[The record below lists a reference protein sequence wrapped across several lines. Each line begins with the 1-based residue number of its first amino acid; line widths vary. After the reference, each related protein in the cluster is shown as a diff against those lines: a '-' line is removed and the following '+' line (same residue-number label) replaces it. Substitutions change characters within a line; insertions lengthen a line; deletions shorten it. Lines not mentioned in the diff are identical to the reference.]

1 MSNENKH
8 FTENDRIFYSDGFQ
22 LAQSAIE
29 KGLTN
34 ATLFS
39 AIESLYAAIDGLNDS
54 ILTLAER
61 QKMGVACHKGCQW
74 CCHQAV
80 YANSYE
86 LHFLSEKIKT
96 RYSSEKISIWL
107 EAAEAKFARTSKMN
121 EEEISKYKLP
131 CPLLEE
137 GACSVYEA
145 RPMACRIY
153 LSTKL
158 ETCLEFYRHP
168 ENELNYPAL
177 IDFPLK
183 AGRMMNEGFMAALK
197 ENGIETA
204 EFRLEEGLKIVLKND
219 QPFFEK

>member
-1 MSNENKH
+1 MATENKQ
-8 FTENDRIFYSDGFQ
+8 FTENDQVFYSDGYK
-22 LAQSAIE
+22 LAQSAIDE
-29 KGLTN
+29 GLTN
-34 ATLFS
+34 DTLFM
-39 AIESLYAAIDGLNDS
+39 AIESLYTNIDVLNDS
-54 ILTLAER
+54 IVALAER
-61 QKMGVACHKGCQW
+61 QKIPVACHKGCQW

-86 LHFLSEKIKT
+86 LHFLSEKIKV
-96 RYSSEKISIWL
+96 RYSPEDILKL
-107 EAAEAKFARTSKMN
+107 QERTETKFAVSSKMS
-121 EEEISKYKLP
+121 EEEVAKYKSP
-131 CPLLEE
+131 CPLLEN

-177 IDFPLK
+177 IEFPLH

-197 ENGIETA
+197 EYGIDTA
-204 EFRLEEGLKIVLKND
+204 EFRLEAGLRIVLKND
-219 QPFFEK
+219 QPTFG